1 MERAKF
7 NYHTE
12 EANGAYNE
20 TQASELG
27 RQAKLELSEN
37 DKDNANTMP
46 TKEEVMTRSG
56 AGTVNAGA
64 QRVGKMQRTVQAL
77 YEQMDANER
86 NIYPPSR
93 S

>member
-56 AGTVNAGA
+56 AGIIEVSV
-64 QRVGKMQRTVQAL
+64 QRVDKIRHAKREI
-77 YEQMDANER
+77 YEKMDANPR
-86 NIYPPSR
+86 NIFPYTT
-93 S
+93 